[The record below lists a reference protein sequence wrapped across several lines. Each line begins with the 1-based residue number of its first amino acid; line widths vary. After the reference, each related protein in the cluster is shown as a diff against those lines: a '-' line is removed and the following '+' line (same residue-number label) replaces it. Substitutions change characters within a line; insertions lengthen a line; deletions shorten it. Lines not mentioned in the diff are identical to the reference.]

1 MTEIFFFLILKLIM
15 LHIKDF
21 LKLENKKK
29 VIKTREII
37 SLLAHYY
44 KSRLMDTKDLDRKKA
59 NHYWIG

>member
-44 KSRLMDTKDLDRKKA
+44 KSQLMDTKDLD
-59 NHYWIG
+59 